1 MPHPIRQSDTDAC
14 PGALRLHAAADGPLA
29 RVRLPGG
36 MLTGPQLAELGAIAA
51 EWGDG
56 GLELTS
62 RANVQLRA
70 LTRAN
75 PASLAA
81 RLHAAGLLPSE
92 THETVRNIAAPPLA
106 SAELRAL
113 VTALDDALCADPALA
128 NLPGRFL
135 FALGQVPLA
144 ADLTALPVPGAP
156 PTPGPPPTAGAQP
169 TPGVAPAAGVA
180 PTAGGAPTAGAF
192 AILFAGRDEGLRVP
206 ADRVVEALLAGAH
219 AFLAERA
226 IAMPPPWRLAELPG
240 GPGRMADLVSAALGL
255 PRQTDEAE
263 ISGMRDE
270 DGEARSAIGVPPQAD
285 GRGAAGAIGVLSQ
298 ADGCVAVGTIVPL
311 GRLTGEQIRVLAGAD
326 RLVLTPSRGVVV
338 PDLLPEAADE
348 WLAALAGAGLPVGA
362 DSRWSGVTACAGRPG
377 CAKSL
382 ADVRADALA
391 ATRYG
396 EGLPVHWVGCARG
409 CGSPSGPHVRV
420 EATPV
425 GYAVRG
431 RVVDG
436 DLAEVV
442 SAARRA

>member
-1 MPHPIRQSDTDAC
+1 
-14 PGALRLHAAADGPLA
+14 
-29 RVRLPGG
+29 

-113 VTALDDALCADPALA
+113 VTALDAALCADPALA

-144 ADLTALPVPGAP
+144 ADLTALPVPGAQ
-156 PTPGPPPTAGAQP
+156 PTPGPPPAAGATPTPGAQP
-169 TPGVAPAAGVA
+169 TPGV
-180 PTAGGAPTAGAF
+180 APTAGAF

-206 ADRVVEALLAGAH
+206 ADRAVEALLAGAR

-226 IAMPPPWRLAELPG
+226 TAMPPPWRLAELPG

-255 PRQTDEAE
+255 PRQTDKAE
-263 ISGMRDE
+263 ISGMRDR
-270 DGEARSAIGVPPQAD
+270 DGEARSAIGVLPQADRCGAIGVPPHAD
-285 GRGAAGAIGVLSQ
+285 GRGAAGAIGVLPQ
-298 ADGCVAVGTIVPL
+298 ADGCVAVGAIVPL

-391 ATRYG
+391 ATRYV
-396 EGLPVHWVGCARG
+396 EGLPVHWIGCARG

-420 EATPV
+420 EATPA